1 MSWTRSAGMGSGK
14 TDNSSREAAEALRA
28 IGRNVEPPRD
38 VLGLWLVDGHECS
51 DVELIALAQLFG
63 LLAEPEQAN

>member
-1 MSWTRSAGMGSGK
+1 MAGMGSEM
-14 TDNSSREAAEALRA
+14 TDNPSHEAAEALRT
-28 IGRNVEPPRD
+28 IGRNVEPPGD
-38 VLGLWLVDGHECS
+38 DLGLWLVDGHECS